1 MSSVNKS
8 TILGRLGADPE
19 VRSLNNGSK
28 VVNLRIATSES
39 WKSKETGERKEKT
52 EWHSVVIFNE
62 GIAGIAEQYLKK
74 GSQVYIEGKLQ
85 TRSWEDQSGQK
96 KYTTEIVLQRYQGE
110 LVLLGGKD
118 ANEGQSARPAAS
130 ENRQTTSEDYNAAKD
145 GGNPAN
151 FSQDMNDSIPF

>member
-1 MSSVNKS
+1 MSSVNKA
-8 TILGRLGADPE
+8 TILGRLGAEPE

-39 WKSKETGERKEKT
+39 WKDKDTGERKEKT
-52 EWHSVVIFNE
+52 EWHQVVIFNE

-110 LVLLGGKD
+110 LVLLGGND
-118 ANEGQSARPAAS
+118 ANEGQSDRPASS
-130 ENRQTTSEDYNAAKD
+130 EDRQTTSQEYSAAKD
-145 GGNPAN
+145 GGKPAN
-151 FSQDMNDSIPF
+151 FSQDMDDEIPF

>member
-1 MSSVNKS
+1 MSSVNKAI
-8 TILGRLGADPE
+8 ILGRLGADPE

-39 WKSKETGERKEKT
+39 WRDKETGERKEKT
-52 EWHSVVIFNE
+52 EWHQVVIFNE

-85 TRSWEDQSGQK
+85 TRKWQDQSGNDR
-96 KYTTEIVLQRYQGE
+96 YSTEIVLQRYQGE

-118 ANEGQSARPAAS
+118 ANEGQSARPASS
-130 ENRQTTSEDYNAAKD
+130 EDWQTTSQDYGAAKD
-145 GGNPAN
+145 GGKPAN
-151 FSQDMNDSIPF
+151 FSQDMDDEIPF